1 MGQSFS
7 MKDFVFIISLLLVG
21 SDSNVLHFSKVF
33 VHDAAPS
40 FKEMYFDQFV
50 DHFNFRAHGNAT
62 YKQRYLITEQYKK
75 DGGPIFFYAG
85 NEGPIE
91 GFQKASRLLTDLA
104 PKFGALVV
112 FAEHR
117 YYGKSLP
124 LGKQS
129 FNVDNLGLLTVE
141 QALADYA
148 YLLKYLQ
155 SKYCQKPCPVI
166 AFGGSY
172 GGQLAAY
179 LRFKYPDLIAG
190 SLSASAPIYWISGLG
205 DRHGF
210 FKSVTEQFGKSSQMC
225 VDLIKQAF
233 AETQKMAD
241 QGKYDYITSSFHT
254 CKPVNSSTL
263 DHLYK
268 WVRNAFTTI
277 AMMNYPYPA
286 DLLGPMPGHPV
297 DVACSKITKATNVVT
312 GLADA
317 AGVFYN
323 ASAVSCYDIF
333 AEYVDCADP
342 TGCGL
347 GDTATA
353 WDFQACTEINLP
365 GGSTGTTDMFP
376 PLPLTQE
383 MRKEYCEKK
392 YGVTPRVHWLDV
404 QFWGANISS
413 ASNIIFSNGDLDPW
427 GPGGV
432 HTSPAP
438 SLVALEVKGGAHHL
452 DLRGSNPKDPQ
463 SVIDVRNK
471 ESEIIGKWIA
481 DFHGADKLFY

>member
-1 MGQSFS
+1 MDIF
-7 MKDFVFIISLLLVG
+7 FYLLVL
-21 SDSNVLHFSKVF
+21 SVLVVNSQVIQFTK
-33 VHDAAPS
+33 DIAQDEAPK
-40 FKEMYFDQFV
+40 FTEMYFDQFV
-50 DHFNFRAHGNAT
+50 DHFNFKSHGSAT
-62 YKQRYLITEQYKK
+62 YKQRFLITEQYMKE
-75 DGGPIFFYAG
+75 GGPIFFYAG

-91 GFQKASRLLTDLA
+91 GFQKASGFLTEHA

-124 LGKQS
+124 LGEKS
-129 FNVDNLGLLTVE
+129 FMVDNLGLLTIE

-148 YLLKYLQ
+148 YLLKYLR
-155 SKYCQKPCPVI
+155 SKYCSKPCPVI

-205 DRHGF
+205 DPHGF
-210 FKSVTEQFGKSSQMC
+210 FKSVTDQFAKSSQMC
-225 VDLIKQAF
+225 VNLIKQAF
-233 AETQKMAD
+233 SETQKMAD
-241 QGKYDYITSSFHT
+241 QGKYADISSSFHT
-254 CKPVNSSTL
+254 CKQVNSSTL

-268 WVRNAFTTI
+268 WVRNAFTSI
-277 AMMNYPYPA
+277 AMVNYPYPS

-297 DVACSKITKATNVVT
+297 DVACSKMTSASNVVT
-312 GLADA
+312 GLANA

-323 ASAVSCYDIF
+323 ATAVTCYNIF
-333 AEYVDCADP
+333 EDFVDCADP

-347 GDTATA
+347 GDTSTA
-353 WDFQACTEINLP
+353 WDYQACTEINLP
-365 GGSTGTTDMFP
+365 QGSTGKTDMFP
-376 PLPLTQE
+376 LLPLTPE
-383 MRKEYCEKK
+383 MRAEYCQKK
-392 YGVTPRVHWLDV
+392 YGVTPRVDWLDV

-438 SLVALEVKGGAHHL
+438 SLVALEVIGGAHHL
-452 DLRGSNPKDPQ
+452 DLRSSNPKDPQ
-463 SVIDVRNK
+463 SVIDVRNQ
-471 ESEIIGKWIA
+471 EANIIMQWIT
-481 DFHGADKLFY
+481 DFYER